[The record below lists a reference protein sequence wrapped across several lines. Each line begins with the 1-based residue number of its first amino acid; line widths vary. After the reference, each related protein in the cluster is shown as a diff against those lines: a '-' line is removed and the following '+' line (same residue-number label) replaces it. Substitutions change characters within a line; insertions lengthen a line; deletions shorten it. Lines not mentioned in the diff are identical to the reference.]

1 MAEILTQEQIDDIIM
16 KEHHRLS
23 PKTCKNKAQKNNSW
37 DEDVVVLRRR
47 TIMEMIG
54 KGMTRMSIA
63 KDLEKRWDI
72 SNTTAY
78 NYIRDTFK
86 YIADNYKEDYDK
98 LKDILMHKLESLAE
112 DATNAR
118 DRKSALKAYDQISK
132 LAGLYTEQVKVEAD
146 TNIKFDFGND

>member
-47 TIMEMIG
+47 TIMEMLG
-54 KGMTRMSIA
+54 KGMSKMSIA
-63 KDLEKRWDI
+63 KDLETRWDI
-72 SNTTAY
+72 SNSTAY
-78 NYIRDTFK
+78 NYIKDTFQ
-86 YIADNYKEDYDK
+86 YIAKNYKEDYDK

>member
-1 MAEILTQEQIDDIIM
+1 MAEILSQEQIDDIIM

-47 TIMEMIG
+47 TIMEMLG
-54 KGMTRMSIA
+54 KGMSKMSIA

-72 SNTTAY
+72 SNSTAY
-78 NYIRDTFK
+78 NYIKDTFQ
-86 YIADNYKEDYDK
+86 YIAKNYKEDYDK

-132 LAGLYTEQVKVEAD
+132 LAGLYTEKVEVQQD
-146 TNIKFDFGND
+146 TNIHFDFGNN

>member
-1 MAEILTQEQIDDIIM
+1 MADILTQEQIDDIIM

-86 YIADNYKEDYDK
+86 YIAENYKQDYDK
-98 LKDILMHKLESLAE
+98 LKDILMHKLEALAE

-118 DRKSALKAYDQISK
+118 DRKSALRAYDQISK
-132 LAGLYTEQVKVEAD
+132 LAGLYTEKVEVQQD
-146 TNIKFDFGND
+146 TNIHFDFGNN

>member
-47 TIMEMIG
+47 TIMEMLG
-54 KGMTRMSIA
+54 KGMSKMSIA
-63 KDLEKRWDI
+63 KDLETRWDI
-72 SNTTAY
+72 SNSTAY
-78 NYIRDTFK
+78 NYIKDTFQ
-86 YIADNYKEDYDK
+86 YIAKNYKEDYDK

-132 LAGLYTEQVKVEAD
+132 LAGLYTEKVEVQQD
-146 TNIKFDFGND
+146 TNIHFDFGNN

>member
-47 TIMEMIG
+47 TIMEMLG
-54 KGMTRMSIA
+54 KGMSKMSIA

-72 SNTTAY
+72 SNSTAY
-78 NYIRDTFK
+78 NYIKDTFQ
-86 YIADNYKEDYDK
+86 YIAKNYKEDYDK

-132 LAGLYTEQVKVEAD
+132 LAGLYTDKVEVKQD
-146 TNIKFDFGND
+146 TEIKFNFGE